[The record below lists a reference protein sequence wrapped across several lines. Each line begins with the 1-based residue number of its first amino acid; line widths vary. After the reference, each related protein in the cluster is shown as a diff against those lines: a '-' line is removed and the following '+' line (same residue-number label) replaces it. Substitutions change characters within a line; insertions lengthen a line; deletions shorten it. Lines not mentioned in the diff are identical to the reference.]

1 MFKGFL
7 SKMSVTFRLASL
19 LICRVLIKK
28 KKGYSFHRS
37 CCIVHGN
44 AFFVFVP
51 TTYDK
56 PPFVSVK
63 ARTTASLSAS
73 RSAEKTSADRI

>member
-1 MFKGFL
+1 MFKGSL
-7 SKMSVTFRLASL
+7 SKMSVTFRPASL
-19 LICRVLIKK
+19 LICKVLIK

-37 CCIVHGN
+37 CCIAHGN